1 MLIALLVEGGVLPYY
16 WFVALAGLTYVAAA
30 ALSRSRGTLW
40 APGLMITLVGFTLV
54 LWLRD
59 GRPVDSFQ
67 LIALSA
73 LALGLGGV
81 LAALLGSLRGLV
93 ISPMSIALP
102 VVLFG
107 GFALLDQQ
115 GVKPFTQSTWV
126 YVIALIAWG
135 AYELR
140 PGRP

>member
-1 MLIALLVEGGVLPYY
+1 MSRC
-16 WFVALAGLTYVAAA
+16 WSRAA
-30 ALSRSRGTLW
+30 SCRT
-40 APGLMITLVGFTLV
+40 
-54 LWLRD
+54 
-59 GRPVDSFQ
+59 FQ
-67 LIALSA
+67 LIALTA

-81 LAALLGSLRGLV
+81 LAALLGSTRGLV
-93 ISPMSIALP
+93 VSPMSIALP

-115 GVKPFTQSTWV
+115 RVEPFTQSTWV